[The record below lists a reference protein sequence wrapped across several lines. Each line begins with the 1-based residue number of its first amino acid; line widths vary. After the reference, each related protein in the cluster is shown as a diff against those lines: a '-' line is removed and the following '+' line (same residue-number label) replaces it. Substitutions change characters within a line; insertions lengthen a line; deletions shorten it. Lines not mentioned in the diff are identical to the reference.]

1 MKNPSVYYLIFALSG
16 FSGLIYESIWTHYL
30 KLFLGHAAYAQT
42 LVLAIFMGGMAL
54 GAYICSKYSIKWR
67 NLLFGYAL
75 VEGVVGL
82 CALIYHPIFDTL
94 LTYSYASVI
103 PSLGSEM
110 SVNIYKWSIA
120 TVSIVPQSILLGM
133 TFPLMSGA
141 FLRLWPQ
148 SSGRSLALLYFVNS
162 IGAVFGVLASGF
174 IFINLVGFPGTI
186 SIAGIINILLALVVW
201 SLSRTLVEPEFEENV
216 ACRILPGSTA
226 NSSSLYRRLLLIS
239 LVTGTASFIYEIGW
253 IRMLALVL
261 GSSTHAFELMLGAF
275 LLGLATGGLWI
286 KQRIDTLKNPILYL
300 ATIQIVMGLAALATL
315 PLYNSTFPVMKWL
328 VANLPKTD
336 TGYLLFNLSSY
347 GIASAIMLPATFCA
361 GMTLPL
367 ITNILFRE
375 GNGEKSI
382 GAVYAAN
389 TVGAIIGIFSA
400 VHLIMPTIGLKGL
413 LVSGAGLDMLLA
425 IILVAYTADPATRR
439 LTPVFAGICAAAVA
453 VIVLT
458 VQLDPYKM
466 SSGVYRSGVDMM
478 TKNNSNLLF
487 YKDGK
492 TASISVS
499 MEKNGFTNIRTNG
512 KSDSVISLNM
522 NGPATDDEPT
532 TILCGAL
539 PLFYKPDARSVAVI
553 GLGTGLTTH
562 TVLTSP
568 NVRSVETIEIEKA
581 VVEGAQQFRSR
592 TDLIYSDPRSKML
605 IDDAK
610 SVFSSHGSKY
620 DVIISEPSNPWVS
633 GVSGLFSEEFYR
645 HVRRYL
651 EDDGLFVQWLQL
663 YDMDMPLVVSIF
675 KALSKNFS
683 DYTVYLTAGNVD
695 LVIVAKKQGALGSLK
710 TDAMQFPGLRAAAAR
725 IHVNGLQDIRIREVG
740 SKKFLDP
747 LFQSYQVPGNSD
759 YYPFLDQNAAKARF
773 MGKGAGELLRLATGP
788 IPYMHLITQYD
799 VGEPSLSTAS
809 VVSGCDMTLF
819 ARRAFSM
826 KQYLLTGTFPED
838 SRADKRMAN
847 EINVVRKA
855 AVDLLKM
862 SQDCGLFPET
872 VRKELLST
880 AAVVMLPYLTP
891 EELKPVW
898 NEFEKPSCFAQM
910 TDMEKQYLA
919 LFKAMG
925 VRDFKRASVL
935 SRDLLQRDA
944 GLPQNTRIYLASIGM
959 LALIAEG
966 NRAESLKLYHQM
978 FGTVEHSDIIFR
990 LLHAQSRLK

>member
-1 MKNPSVYYLIFALSG
+1 MKKPTVYYLIFAFSG

-54 GAYICSKYSIKWR
+54 GAYICSKYSHKWH
-67 NLLFGYAL
+67 NLLFGYAI
-75 VEGVVGL
+75 VEGIVGL
-82 CALIYHPIFDTL
+82 CALIYHPLFDAGIN
-94 LTYSYASVI
+94 YSYATII
-103 PSLGSEM
+103 PALGSEL
-110 SVNIYKWSIA
+110 SVNTYKWTISTISIL
-120 TVSIVPQSILLGM
+120 PQSLLLGM

-141 FLRLWPQ
+141 FLRIWPQ
-148 SSGRSLALLYFVNS
+148 RSGQSLAILYFANS

-174 IFINLVGFPGTI
+174 IFIDLVGFPGTI
-186 SIAGIINILLALVVW
+186 SIAGIINIALAVVVW
-201 SLSRTLVEPEFEENV
+201 SLSRKLTEPDAQEVVTGYTLPLS
-216 ACRILPGSTA
+216 AK
-226 NSSSLYRRLLLIS
+226 SSPILYRRLLLIS
-239 LVTGTASFIYEIGW
+239 LVTGIASFIYEIGW

-286 KQRIDTLKNPILYL
+286 KQRIDTLKNPILFL
-300 ATIQIVMGLAALATL
+300 ASIQIIMGLAALATL

-375 GNGEKSI
+375 GSGEKSI

-413 LVSGAGLDMLLA
+413 LISGAALDMTLA
-425 IILVAYTADPATRR
+425 VILVAYAADPETRR
-439 LTPVFAGICAAAVA
+439 LSPVFAGICIAAVA
-453 VIVLT
+453 VIVLA

-466 SSGVYRSGVDMM
+466 ASGIYRSGTEMM
-478 TKNNSNLLF
+478 TKKNNNLIF

-492 TASISVS
+492 TATISVS

-512 KSDSVISLNM
+512 KSDSAISLNM
-522 NGPATDDEPT
+522 NGPATEDEPT
-532 TILCGAL
+532 TILSGAL
-539 PLFYKPDARSVAVI
+539 PLLYKPDARSVAVI

-568 NVRSVETIEIEKA
+568 NVKSVETIEIEKA

-610 SVFSSHGSKY
+610 SVFSSHGSNY

-633 GVSGLFSEEFYR
+633 GVSGLFSDEFYR

-651 EDDGLFVQWLQL
+651 ADDGLFVQWVQL

-695 LVIVAKKQGALGSLK
+695 LMIVAKKQGTLGALK
-710 TDAMQFPGLRAAAAR
+710 TDALQIPAFRAAAAR
-725 IHVNGLQDIRIREVG
+725 IHVYGLQDIRIREVG
-740 SKKFLDP
+740 SKEFLDP
-747 LFQSYQVPGNSD
+747 LFQSYQVPVNSD

-773 MGKGAGELLRLATGP
+773 MSSGAASILRLATGP
-788 IPYMHLITQYD
+788 VPYMHLISQHD
-799 VGEPSLSTAS
+799 ESEPSLSTAS
-809 VVSGCDMTLF
+809 VASGCDMTLL
-819 ARRAFSM
+819 ARRASSM
-826 KQYLLTGTFPED
+826 KQYLLTGTFPKD
-838 SRADKRMAN
+838 AAADER
-847 EINVVRKA
+847 IVSSIVRTT
-855 AVDLLKM
+855 AVNLRKLF
-862 SQDCGLFPET
+862 QDCGSFSEA

-880 AAVVMLPYLTP
+880 AAVIMLPYLSH

-898 NEFEKPSCFAQM
+898 SEFEKPSCSVRM
-910 TDMEKQYLA
+910 SDMEKQYLV

-925 VRDFKRASVL
+925 ARDFNRVSVTA
-935 SRDLLQRDA
+935 RDLLAHDA
-944 GLPQNTRIYLASIGM
+944 TLPQHIRTYLVGIGM
-959 LALIAEG
+959 LSFIANG
-966 NRAESLKLYHQM
+966 SRAESLKLYQKM
-978 FGTVEHSDIIFR
+978 YDTAEHPDIIFR
-990 LLHAQSRLK
+990 LLYAQSIL